1 MNAFDAAIIG
11 FFNQFA
17 HRSWLVDTVLVNIS
31 DNNLFKGCVM
41 VAMLGWAWAQPG
53 PRQQD
58 NRRIIVATLLG
69 AALAIVFGRLLPLW
83 FPYRLRPIHNPDLLF
98 QRPFSVPEE
107 TLRGWSAFPS
117 DQAMM
122 FYALAVGLLVVSR
135 RLGLIALLYVSVVIG
150 VLRVYLGLHHPT
162 DILGGA
168 LFGMAFTLAATRE
181 KVRNFIADPLLRW
194 GRLHPGAFYAGLFL
208 VLFQFASS
216 AQDVAKIARQ
226 VIRAFGH
233 PLA

>member
-1 MNAFDAAIIG
+1 VNAFDATILE
-11 FFNQFA
+11 FLNQFA
-17 HRSWLVDTVLVNIS
+17 HRSWAVDTVLVNIS
-31 DNNLFKGCVM
+31 DNNLFKGCVL
-41 VAMLGWAWAQPG
+41 VAMLVVVWAQPG

-83 FPYRLRPIHNPDLLF
+83 LPYRLRPIHNPEFIF
-98 QRPFSVPEE
+98 QRPYSVTEE

-135 RLGLIALLYVSVVIG
+135 RLGLIALLYVTLVIG
-150 VLRVYLGLHHPT
+150 LLRVYLGLHHPT

-168 LFGMAFTLAATRE
+168 LFGMAFTLAVTRE
-181 KVRNFIADPLLRW
+181 KARRAIADPVLNW
-194 GRLHPGAFYAGLFL
+194 GKQHPGAFHAGLFL
-208 VLFQFASS
+208 VLF
-216 AQDVAKIARQ
+216 
-226 VIRAFGH
+226 
-233 PLA
+233 